1 MLKRIKLLTLLQLSD
16 KFKLK
21 KVDNIKK
28 LLGKIGLFSLGFIII
43 TAVCGL
49 LFYLIH
55 SIVFI
60 VTPKIISFVIVFLQL
75 LSIVACS
82 VGLLKTLYT
91 SKDNMILLSYPAKHF
106 EVFLSKLLVYYV
118 YEFIKSIFITMPL
131 ILGFGIVY
139 GYMNFM
145 FIISTIIVGVILP
158 VFPVLIGALIT
169 IPILYITKVIN
180 KIPILKTILIVLLLV
195 GLFCVF
201 VLIVKIIPRPLGVLE
216 MFYSFVFGVTDVI
229 ESVDLYSLFY
239 QNIGNILLGDNIGV
253 NYLIVLGVL
262 FALVGLVVL
271 ISMPLY
277 FKLASSSNEHSTEKK
292 RKGENKAERNTF
304 LTFVKKEWLLSVRN
318 FEEFINNYIFLFAMP
333 YVLFVMVGIFTA
345 IQLNLLGVYMTIS
358 FSGFIALLMCSASNT
373 ASALAITKEGS
384 EFVLLKTVPSDA
396 TKMAWAKIF
405 FNLVYSSIMIIVS
418 FVLVIIFCPYY
429 KEASGG
435 KWEWLFNSDWLWYMM
450 IMVLFVNAGLVFWS
464 FQIDIMN
471 PKLREY
477 ASSGDTSGIN
487 NASKSIL
494 IGVLISLL
502 FTVLTLLTLLDTNN
516 MALIWAIIIGVA
528 VIFFIA
534 RLYLFVIYLKHVF
547 PYIEY

>member
-1 MLKRIKLLTLLQLSD
+1 
-16 KFKLK
+16 
-21 KVDNIKK
+21 
-28 LLGKIGLFSLGFIII
+28 
-43 TAVCGL
+43 
-49 LFYLIH
+49 
-55 SIVFI
+55 
-60 VTPKIISFVIVFLQL
+60 
-75 LSIVACS
+75 
-82 VGLLKTLYT
+82 
-91 SKDNMILLSYPAKHF
+91 
-106 EVFLSKLLVYYV
+106 
-118 YEFIKSIFITMPL
+118 MPL